1 MEHKQKY
8 FIGVFT
14 IIILFI
20 LLAPFADPNPDG
32 LESAAGEH
40 TAPEGS
46 AFDLGFLTDY
56 GAENSLLFHLLKN
69 EFLAITVS
77 GLIGVVTVISLF
89 FIPLAIIRRR
99 RSNITPNE

>member
-8 FIGVFT
+8 FLGVFT

-20 LLAPFADPNPDG
+20 FLAPFADPNPDG

-40 TAPEGS
+40 AASDGS

-56 GAENSLLFHLLKN
+56 GAENSLLFRLIRN
-69 EFLAITVS
+69 EFLAITIS
-77 GLIGVVTVISLF
+77 GLIGVVIVVGLL
-89 FIPLAIIRRR
+89 FIPLSIMRKR
-99 RSNITPNE
+99 RSNITTNE

>member
-1 MEHKQKY
+1 MELKQKY
-8 FIGVFT
+8 IVGVFT
-14 IIILFI
+14 ILILFI
-20 LLAPFADPNPDG
+20 FLAPFADPNPDG

-40 TAPEGS
+40 AAPEGS

-56 GAENSLLFHLLKN
+56 GSENSLLFHLLRN

-77 GLIGVVTVISLF
+77 GLIGVVIVVGLF

-99 RSNITPNE
+99 RSNITPNK

>member
-8 FIGVFT
+8 IIGVFAFLA
-14 IIILFI
+14 IFI

-40 TAPEGS
+40 NVPEGS
-46 AFDLGFLTDY
+46 ALDLGFLTDY
-56 GAENSLLFHLLKN
+56 GAENSLLFHILRN

-77 GLIGVVTVISLF
+77 GLIGVVIVAGLF
-89 FIPLAIIRRR
+89 LIPLVIIRRR
-99 RSNITPNE
+99 RSSITP